1 MLTSHFPL
9 PFAGHRLHIVDFE
22 IG

>member
-9 PFAGHRLHIVDFE
+9 PFAGHRLHIVDFDA
-22 IG
+22 